1 MIAALL
7 LAGSLLAQSG
17 AVYDANSQPQGS
29 VKESRPG
36 TFDLYDRNSERVG
49 TGKQSRPDGP
59 VEIFDRYGRR
69 VGEFKPGSR
78 PASPAR
84 SGGSSR

>member
-1 MIAALL
+1 MIAALV
-7 LAGSLLAQSG
+7 LAGVLVAQTGTGYDAQSE
-17 AVYDANSQPQGS
+17 PRGS
-29 VKESRPG
+29 VKETRPG

-49 TGKQSRPDGP
+49 YGKQSRPDGP

-69 VGEFKPGSR
+69 IGEYKPGSR

-84 SGGSSR
+84 SGGPSR